1 VKKLSR
7 KTFATGSAA
16 ALASVAF
23 VRSQA
28 RAAQFSWKFGV
39 DTPVDHPINT
49 RAVEAFARIR
59 KESGGQLD
67 ITSYPNSTL
76 GSDPNMLLQLRQGA
90 LEMLAYAGGIL
101 DTVVPVSSIENVAF
115 AFPTREKAL
124 AAMDADLG
132 ALVRKAIIDKGIMV
146 FEKLY
151 ENGYREFTTSP
162 HPIRNAAD
170 LQGLKLRV
178 SPGKLRVDSFRSMGA
193 AVTPIPPNEL
203 YTALQT
209 HLVDGQET
217 GILLIE
223 AQRFYEV
230 QRYCSLS
237 NHMWSGYW
245 NLLNLDKWNS
255 LPPKLQEILRR
266 NMNLSALKERRDTEL
281 LTGATID
288 KLRRQGMAINKVDVE
303 SFKAKLSAAGY
314 YPRWKKEF
322 GDDAWAALEKY
333 AGKLS

>member
-1 VKKLSR
+1 MKKLSR
-7 KTFATGSAA
+7 KTFAGAGAA

-23 VRSQA
+23 VRSPA
-28 RAAQFSWKFGV
+28 RAAQFGWKFGV
-39 DTPVDHPINT
+39 DTPVDHPINA

-90 LEMLAYAGGIL
+90 LEMLGYAGGIL
-101 DTVVPVSSIENVAF
+101 DTVVPLSSIENVAF

-124 AAMDADLG
+124 AAMDGDLG
-132 ALVRKAIIDKGIMV
+132 ALVRKAIVDKGIMV
-146 FEKLY
+146 FDKLY

-245 NLLNLDKWNS
+245 NLINLDKWNS

-288 KLRRQGMAINKVDVE
+288 KLRRQGMIVNKVDVE

-322 GDDAWAALEKY
+322 GDEAWAALEKY

>member
-1 VKKLSR
+1 MQKLSR
-7 KTFATGSAA
+7 KTFTAGSAA
-16 ALASVAF
+16 AVAGVAF
-23 VRSQA
+23 IRRRA
-28 RAAQFSWKFGV
+28 RAAQFTWKFGI

-49 RAVEAFARIR
+49 RAVEAFGRIR
-59 KESGGQLD
+59 KETGGQLD
-67 ITSYPNSTL
+67 ITSYPNSAL

-101 DTVVPVSSIENVAF
+101 DTVVSLSSIENVAF

-124 AAMDADLG
+124 AAMDGDLG
-132 ALVRKAIIDKGIMV
+132 ALVRKAIVDKGIMV
-146 FEKLY
+146 FDKIY

-178 SPGKLRVDSFRSMGA
+178 SPGKLRLDSFRSMGV

-217 GILLIE
+217 GVLLIE
-223 AQRFYEV
+223 TLRLYEV

-237 NHMWSGYW
+237 HHMWSGYW
-245 NLLNLDKWNS
+245 NLVNLDKWNS
-255 LPPKLQEILRR
+255 LPPKFQESLRR
-266 NMNLSALKERRDTEL
+266 NMNLAALKERRDTEL

-303 SFKAKLSAAGY
+303 SLKAKLSAAGY

-322 GDDAWAALEKY
+322 GDEAWAALEKY

>member
-1 VKKLSR
+1 MKKLSR
-7 KTFATGSAA
+7 KSFALGSTAV
-16 ALASVAF
+16 LAGIGI
-23 VRSQA
+23 VRRPA
-28 RAAQFSWKFGV
+28 RAAQFTWKFGI
-39 DTPVDHPINT
+39 DTPVDHPINV

-59 KESGGQLD
+59 KETGGQVE
-67 ITSYPNSTL
+67 ITSYPNSAL
-76 GSDPNMLLQLRQGA
+76 GSDPNMLAQLRGGA

-101 DTVVPVSSIENVAF
+101 DTTVSLSSIENVAF

-124 AAMDADLG
+124 AAMDGELG
-132 ALVRKAIIDKGIMV
+132 ALVRKAIVDKGIMV
-146 FEKLY
+146 IDKIY
-151 ENGYREFTTSP
+151 ENGYREFTTYP
-162 HPIRNAAD
+162 HPIRSAAD

-217 GILLIE
+217 GILLI
-223 AQRFYEV
+223 ATQRLQEV

-245 NLLNLDKWNS
+245 NLVNMDKWNS
-255 LPPKLQEILRR
+255 LGAKFQEIVRR
-266 NMNLSALKERRDTEL
+266 NMNVAALKERRDIDL
-281 LTGATID
+281 QTGAMID
-288 KLRRQGMAINKVDVE
+288 KLKRQGMKFNAVDVA
-303 SFKAKLSAAGY
+303 SFKAKLNAAGY

-322 GDDAWAALEKY
+322 GDEAWAALEKY
-333 AGKLS
+333 AGKLV

>member
-1 VKKLSR
+1 MKKLSR